1 MAEKYLCKL
10 IFAFLLLIN
19 EGRRKREEAV
29 RPRDDA
35 SRKGMRTKRG
45 RRVEIEKKRRN
56 R

>member
-1 MAEKYLCKL
+1 MKE
-10 IFAFLLLIN
+10 

-45 RRVEIEKKRRN
+45 RRVEIEKKGETDRDDYLK
-56 R
+56 